1 MSSRR
6 NHQYPR
12 SQGFFDPRTY
22 LDRDKLIS
30 RDKLKRLESHKYNS
44 EGTSI
49 LEPYLQPF
57 WRRIVEFLPLWLAPN
72 LITLTG
78 LLANLSSAAICFIA
92 CPTAKSPGS
101 ENRDAFLRTMF
112 LVNAVTLFLY
122 QTLDAIDGKQARRTN
137 TSSPLGELFDHGMD
151 SISVILVS
159 NVTFICFGAGAE
171 PGLMFVFCLVCNIGY
186 YMSHWSAYIT
196 GKLQFASF
204 DVTEGQFF
212 SMATYFLTYLY
223 GQEVW
228 SVEIAFGVN
237 PRHILFYAPL
247 FLLFCRLIRDHMRR
261 IIIGGVGP
269 SGSTVAE
276 TSVLSP
282 STPLIFLLT
291 LVIVIYG
298 HRDSQLMSEYPILF
312 TTMFGLCFSKISNK
326 LILAHMSRSEL
337 EIWDRSW
344 YSLVLLILNQY
355 FNCVIPQL
363 LLLWVSF
370 IWIVADLIY
379 YLTAV
384 YIEIAEHFKIK
395 ILTIPGP
402 KRE

>member
-1 MSSRR
+1 MAGAELDNLDRLTGQSFQRRHLLHRLSHGQESRFGESRR
-6 NHQYPR
+6 LSKDHVLSQRRDTVSLPNSRRHRRQAGPPHQH
-12 SQGFFDPRTY
+12 Q
-22 LDRDKLIS
+22 L
-30 RDKLKRLESHKYNS
+30 
-44 EGTSI
+44 
-49 LEPYLQPF
+49 
-57 WRRIVEFLPLWLAPN
+57 
-72 LITLTG
+72 
-78 LLANLSSAAICFIA
+78 
-92 CPTAKSPGS
+92 
-101 ENRDAFLRTMF
+101 
-112 LVNAVTLFLY
+112 
-122 QTLDAIDGKQARRTN
+122 
-137 TSSPLGELFDHGMD
+137 SPLGELFDHGMD